1 MEYRTLNVKGAILS
15 QSQLERY
22 LEIIASDHNLKP
34 NSNKNTYPIPRLKEN
49 FELIT
54 QVYGL
59 LNEHI
64 KLKIP
69 IHPAGEWI
77 LDNYYIIEETVK
89 NISKTLTLKKYI
101 NFLGMANGPYVG
113 FARVFVLAQEIV
125 AYTDGKIDQKNL
137 GALLKAYQKKKTI
150 SMEEIWNISLF
161 MQIALIENIR
171 QICEKIYSSQ
181 MQKYRVENIIER
193 LVENKQKDELQF
205 KQLGEYKAKIK
216 GFGEVK
222 YPFIEY
228 LSYRLRKYGKKA
240 YPFLN
245 VLEEQVNKMGLDLQ
259 DVIKKEHFDIAM
271 KKISM
276 GNSILSIKA
285 LNRMNMIEI
294 FEEINGVEDIL
305 KQDPAEVY
313 DKMDYKTKIEYRNKI
328 KEISKKTK
336 ISEIYIA
343 KKALEL
349 AQNTKKLGEEEQ
361 FIENKKTHIGYY
373 ILSDGKK
380 ELLEMLT
387 EKKVKIFSNNTK
399 VKLYVASIITFTL
412 LITIAISFVFYQS
425 TKLLLPTILLGI
437 LLLLPIENIVVQV
450 IQTILGKIVKPKLIP
465 KMYFEKEVPKEYA
478 TFVVIPT
485 IVKNADKVKEM
496 MKKLEVYYLA
506 NKSENLY
513 FALLGDC
520 SSGKNETE
528 IFDQE
533 VIEAGLQMT
542 KKLNQKYAKSEFP
555 KFHFLYR
562 ARTWNA
568 KEECYLGWERKR

>member
-1 MEYRTLNVKGAILS
+1 MVKICLKQIKTRSEIENMEYRTLNVKGAILS
-15 QSQLERY
+15 QGELERY

-54 QVYGL
+54 QVYEL

-89 NISKTLTLKKYI
+89 NISKTLTLKKYT

-125 AYTDGKIDQKNL
+125 AYTDGKINQKNL

-193 LVENKQKDELQF
+193 LIENKQKDELQF
-205 KQLGEYKAKIK
+205 KQLGEYKTKIK

-228 LSYRLRKYGKKA
+228 LSYRLRKYGKKS

-245 VLEEQVNKMGLDLQ
+245 VLEEQVNKMGLELQ
-259 DVIKKEHFDIAM
+259 DVIKKEHFDIAIR
-271 KKISM
+271 KISM

-349 AQNTKKLGEEEQ
+349 AQNTKNIEES
-361 FIENKKTHIGYY
+361 FIEIKGTENIRKIEKIKEIEQEIKQKEKIERKKKNHIGYY

-387 EKKVKIFSNNTK
+387 EKKVKIFSNHTK
-399 VKLYVASIITFTL
+399 VKLYI
-412 LITIAISFVFYQS
+412 
-425 TKLLLPTILLGI
+425 
-437 LLLLPIENIVVQV
+437 
-450 IQTILGKIVKPKLIP
+450 
-465 KMYFEKEVPKEYA
+465 
-478 TFVVIPT
+478 
-485 IVKNADKVKEM
+485 
-496 MKKLEVYYLA
+496 
-506 NKSENLY
+506 
-513 FALLGDC
+513 
-520 SSGKNETE
+520 
-528 IFDQE
+528 
-533 VIEAGLQMT
+533 
-542 KKLNQKYAKSEFP
+542 
-555 KFHFLYR
+555 
-562 ARTWNA
+562 
-568 KEECYLGWERKR
+568 